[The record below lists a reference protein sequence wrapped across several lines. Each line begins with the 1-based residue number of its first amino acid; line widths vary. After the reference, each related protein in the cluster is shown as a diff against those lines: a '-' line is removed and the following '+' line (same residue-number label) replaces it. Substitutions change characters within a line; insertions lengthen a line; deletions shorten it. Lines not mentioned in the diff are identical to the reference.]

1 VVQSVYQDDLE
12 YFLNTQEA
20 DLGEMGDEVDHLL
33 STGFL
38 ARGGRTMG
46 RDDFFPKR
54 KPNHS
59 YYGKLVY
66 DILKVEKI

>member
-1 VVQSVYQDDLE
+1 MVQSVYQDDLE

-38 ARGGRTMG
+38 ARGGRMRVG
-46 RDDFFPKR
+46 CFRER
-54 KPNHS
+54 KIICRLP
-59 YYGKLVY
+59 
-66 DILKVEKI
+66 